1 MKKAR
6 SSGDPSAPKLFSPDP
21 ARGFLPQKDPLEK
34 LPAAYQAWEKAAYAL
49 PKLLTTTQVRSHLSQ
64 LPALSLNGLKTEPQR
79 ERAMMLLSYFG
90 HAWVWGEAVASAR
103 LPANLA
109 VPWHAIA
116 TQLGRPPVL
125 SYASYALHN
134 WRRMNAKGPVAL
146 GNIVLL
152 QNFLGGVD
160 EEWFILIHVDIEAKA
175 GVALAAIVAAGE
187 AAIAGDAVALQAA
200 LSDMGGALAA
210 MYDTLC
216 RMPEFCDPYIYY
228 NRVRP
233 YIHGWRNN
241 PALPDGL
248 IYEGVKA
255 YGGKPQKFAGETG
268 AQSSIIPALDA
279 ALGVGHDD
287 DPLRPYLLDM
297 RNYMPPA
304 HRQFLASVEADAA
317 VREFVMSQKEKAAL
331 RVAYNACVTW
341 VERFRAKHLEY
352 AASYIFKQ
360 AQSSIANPTAVG
372 TGSTPFM
379 PYLKKHRDE
388 TSRHRIS

>member
-1 MKKAR
+1 MPTSR
-6 SSGDPSAPKLFSPDP
+6 SVRRSKVPVLQAPH
-21 ARGFLPQKDPLEK
+21 ATRGFLPAKDPLQR
-34 LPAAYQAWEKAAYAL
+34 LPAGFSAWEKAAYGL
-49 PKLLTTTQVRSHLSQ
+49 PKLLATTRVRHYLEA
-64 LPALSLNGLKTEPQR
+64 LPALPVSRLRNDAER
-79 ERAMMLLSYFG
+79 ERAMLLLSYFG
-90 HAWVWGEAVASAR
+90 HAYVWGEASAAQQ

-116 TQLGRPPVL
+116 TRLGRPPVL

-134 WRRMNAKGPVAL
+134 WRRMDPRGPVAL

-152 QNFLGGVD
+152 QNFLGGID

-175 GVALAAIVAAGE
+175 G
-187 AAIAGDAVALQAA
+187 AA
-200 LSDMGGALAA
+200 LSAVAQARAAVQVGDAAGLRRALLELGGALAA

-216 RMPEFCDPYIYY
+216 RMPEFCDPYVYY

-233 YIHGWRNN
+233 YIHGWKNN

-248 IYEGVKA
+248 VYAGVKA
-255 YGGKPQKFAGETG
+255 YAGKPQKFAGETG

-304 HRQFLASVEADAA
+304 HRDYIASIEARSGI
-317 VREFVMSQKEKAAL
+317 RECVSTRASDTAL
-331 RVAYNACVTW
+331 KDAYNACVTW

-360 AQSSIANPTAVG
+360 AQSSVANPTAVG

-388 TSRHRIS
+388 TSRHRLR

>member
-1 MKKAR
+1 MPKTK
-6 SSGDPSAPKLFSPDP
+6 SSVPNPGFKPSAS
-21 ARGFLPQKDPLEK
+21 RGFLPLQDPLQR
-34 LPAAYQAWEKAAYAL
+34 LPAAFSAWERAAYAL
-49 PKLLTTTQVRSHLSQ
+49 PKLLTTTRVRSFLEK
-64 LPALSLNGLKTEPQR
+64 LPAFPVSKLKSEAER
-79 ERAMMLLSYFG
+79 ERAMLLLSYFG
-90 HAWVWGEAVASAR
+90 HAYVWGEAAAAAR
-103 LPANLA
+103 LPSNLA
-109 VPWHAIA
+109 APWHAVA
-116 TQLGRPPVL
+116 QKLGRPPVL

-134 WRRMNAKGPVAL
+134 WRRMDPRGPVAL
-146 GNIVLL
+146 GNIVLI

-160 EEWFILIHVDIEAKA
+160 EEWFILIHVDIEAKSGA
-175 GVALAAIVAAGE
+175 AMAAIGAAQ
-187 AAIAGDAVALQAA
+187 AAANTGDTTALQQA
-200 LSDMGGALAA
+200 LSAMNNALAA
-210 MYDTLC
+210 MYGTLS

-233 YIHGWRNN
+233 YIHGWKNN

-248 IYEGVKA
+248 VYEGVKA

-279 ALGVGHDD
+279 VLGVAHED

-304 HRQFLASVEADAA
+304 HREFIASVERGADVRGWVSKHRADAGL
-317 VREFVMSQKEKAAL
+317 RE
-331 RVAYNACVTW
+331 AYNACVTW
-341 VERFRAKHLEY
+341 VERFRGKHLEY

-360 AQSSIANPTAVG
+360 AQSSLANPTAVG

-388 TSRHRIS
+388 TSRHLIR

>member
-1 MKKAR
+1 MPE
-6 SSGDPSAPKLFSPDP
+6 PSRASTVD
-21 ARGFLPQKDPLEK
+21 AQRGFLPLEDPRPR
-34 LPAAYQAWEKAAYAL
+34 LPEAFEAWDRLAYEL
-49 PKLLTTTQVRSHLSQ
+49 PKLLTTTRVRLHLAR
-64 LPALSLNGLKTEPQR
+64 LPAADLSLLRGEAEL
-79 ERAMMLLSYFG
+79 ERAMLLLSYFG
-90 HAWVWGEAVASAR
+90 HAYVWGEPAAPAH
-103 LPANLA
+103 LPA
-109 VPWHAIA
+109 AIA
-116 TQLGRPPVL
+116 RPWFEIGRRLGRPPVL

-134 WRRMNAKGPVAL
+134 WRRMDPQAPIAL

-175 GVALAAIVAAGE
+175 GAALIAAEQAAR
-187 AAIAGDAVALQAA
+187 AARQNEVRALHGALQA
-200 LSDMGGALAA
+200 MERALAA
-210 MYDTLC
+210 MYDTLS

-233 YIHGWRNN
+233 YIHGWKNN
-241 PALPDGL
+241 PALPEGL
-248 IYEGVKA
+248 IYEGVDA

-279 ALGVGHDD
+279 ALGVAHED

-304 HRQFLASVEADAA
+304 HRAFIESLEQGSAVRLCVSTHRADAGL
-317 VREFVMSQKEKAAL
+317 RE
-331 RVAYNACVTW
+331 AYNACVTW
-341 VERFRAKHLEY
+341 IERFRSKHLEY
-352 AASYIFKQ
+352 AATYIFRQ
-360 AQSSIANPTAVG
+360 AQTSLANPTAVG

-388 TSRHRIS
+388 TSRHLIR